1 MARINGTPRPK
12 NLKKTLKAMASYLT
26 RHIGTLIIIAI
37 LVLISAGAN
46 ILGTYLLKPVINDY
60 ILPGNNAGLLQAII
74 TMAIM
79 YLTGVGACHLYNQ
92 LMVKTAQ
99 EIVKEIR
106 KIYLIRYKTYRLVFD
121 QRTHG
126 ELMSRFT
133 SDIDTILEA
142 LNNSFAMLI
151 QSFIMIVGTI
161 TMIIILNPYLSI
173 IVIVQ
178 W

>member
-106 KIYLIRYKTYRLVFD
+106 VKIYLIRYKTYRLVFLISV
-121 QRTHG
+121 
-126 ELMSRFT
+126 LMVS
-133 SDIDTILEA
+133 
-142 LNNSFAMLI
+142 
-151 QSFIMIVGTI
+151 
-161 TMIIILNPYLSI
+161 
-173 IVIVQ
+173 
-178 W
+178 